1 MAARLDPGGELAR
14 CLPLAQVVLGVV
26 HSANEVIEPGV
37 VRNTSFD
44 RNRLIFGTPRPDS
57 PVDVDAIVRLVG
69 AAGYEAHAS
78 DHVRED
84 LWQKMVLVVGVSSAA
99 VLSDSDLGVLAC
111 DDDGRTLLLD
121 LMFECAA
128 IGKALGFTIPDD
140 HAQRIRYFRDK
151 PARPSL
157 LQDFIARRE
166 PELDATILTFAAL
179 AEAAEVPV
187 PKLRTVATLVRL
199 RAEALGLRRAPE
211 AGGATPS

>member
-1 MAARLDPGGELAR
+1 MKVAVYGAGAIGGSLAVRLALAGHGVGVIARGAHGRAMREAGLTLLAGGRRDTVRVVCVENPADLPEQDLVFVTVKSHQLPAIAPHLARLARPAAPLVFVMNGIPWWFTQGLAVTMPDRMAARLDPGGELAR

-84 LWQKMVLVVGVSSAA
+84 LW
-99 VLSDSDLGVLAC
+99 
-111 DDDGRTLLLD
+111 
-121 LMFECAA
+121 
-128 IGKALGFTIPDD
+128 
-140 HAQRIRYFRDK
+140 H
-151 PARPSL
+151 
-157 LQDFIARRE
+157 
-166 PELDATILTFAAL
+166 
-179 AEAAEVPV
+179 
-187 PKLRTVATLVRL
+187 
-199 RAEALGLRRAPE
+199 
-211 AGGATPS
+211 